1 MKDEEMAEERATK
14 FTEINYN
21 EPDNYGT
28 EKEIGY
34 HAYYCGFLAGLKAGR
49 PQWHKVTDGDLP
61 TTVGRRFLVSNRHCT
76 MIGYWNGKTFVSA
89 DEDTVEIASP
99 IAWCEIPKFEEE
111 ENYDN

>member
-1 MKDEEMAEERATK
+1 MKDEELAEEYANKNVPTDT
-14 FTEINYN
+14 F
-21 EPDNYGT
+21 
-28 EKEIGY
+28 GY
-34 HAYYCGFLAGLKAGR
+34 RSLEDVHYDVGQAFLAGLKAGR